1 MKENQM
7 LPKRWLNP
15 AELED
20 IFGITQSTQA
30 KMRMKK
36 IIPFSKI
43 GHKFIKYDI
52 YKIDKW
58 IEDHE
63 VVGYDD

>member
-1 MKENQM
+1 MQENQIVA
-7 LPKRWLNP
+7 KRWLNP

-36 IIPFSKI
+36 TIPFSKI
-43 GHKFIKYDI
+43 GQKFIKYDI

-58 IEDHE
+58 IEAHE
-63 VVGYDD
+63 VVGYES